1 MSENLQKLIGV
12 VVMAVLVVVG
22 VLFTGGDD
30 DESVSFQ
37 RNAAILG
44 QVPMGGDLAELEI
57 RIQRVEKLIGQIP
70 ELAMLREVLE
80 QAEWSLREIESATLA
95 VGEAEER
102 TLREIASL
110 ERSLWRATETSRER
124 LEQRIEDNRRFLL
137 GNAETEIAGLLSD
150 LRGRVGLLEGELTDV
165 ETRLNTQLAG
175 IAPQFGPEFPG
186 LGPMVDMVCRNQ
198 LASWGVNARAV
209 EAAWSVNWQFWACA
223 YYWIELEGYQQPVNL
238 AFCLPGQEFPGRVVN
253 GFNHRLESNGRI
265 SGDFVG
271 QENEALRFDDVCAV
285 PVN

>member
-1 MSENLQKLIGV
+1 MSENLRKLIGV

-95 VGEAEER
+95 VSEAEETTMR
-102 TLREIASL
+102 RIASL
-110 ERSLWRATETSRER
+110 ERSLWSGTETSRRR
-124 LEQRIEDNRRFLL
+124 LEQRIDDNRRFLL
-137 GNAETEIAGLLSD
+137 GNAETEIEGLISD
-150 LRGRVGLLEGELTDV
+150 LRDRVGLLGGELTDV
-165 ETRLNTQLAG
+165 QTRLNTQLVG

-209 EAAWSVNWQFWACA
+209 EAAWSPFGQFWACA
-223 YYWIELEGYQQPVNL
+223 YTWIEVEGYQQPVNL

-265 SGDFVG
+265 SSDFGG
-271 QENEALRFDDVCAV
+271 QENEALRFQDVCAV